1 MYTSQYMQ
9 AKDITKPAILISQD
23 ATLREAVER
32 MNKEHTNTL
41 LVTGENGVL
50 VGEISVTDLLD
61 AVIPD
66 HLGGDDVLEHFTDEN
81 NFVAA
86 VKAASDRPVSEFM
99 VQDFTTVSSD
109 DALITI
115 VGNAIGF
122 QRARIPVVDKDDRPI
137 GIISRQGLKQILARF
152 LQE

>member
-1 MYTSQYMQ
+1 MQ
-9 AKDITKPAILISQD
+9 AKDITKPAVLISEE

-32 MNKEHTNTL
+32 MNKEYTNTL
-41 LVTGENGVL
+41 LVVGENGVL
-50 VGEISVTDLLD
+50 VGEVSVTDILD

-66 HLGGDDVLEHFTDEN
+66 DLDGDGVLEHFTDEE
-81 NFVAA
+81 NFVDA
-86 VKAASDRPVSEFM
+86 VKLAAERPVSEFM

-122 QRARIPVVDKDDRPI
+122 QRARIPVVDKENRPI
-137 GIISRQGLKQILARF
+137 GIISRQGLKQILAQF
-152 LQE
+152 LGD

>member
-1 MYTSQYMQ
+1 MQ
-9 AKDITKPAILISQD
+9 AKDITKPAVIISAE

-41 LVTGENGVL
+41 LVTGENGEL
-50 VGEISVTDLLD
+50 VGEVSVTDLLD

-66 HLGGDDVLEHFTDEN
+66 HLSGDEVLEHFTDES
-81 NFVAA
+81 NFISAVQIAA
-86 VKAASDRPVSEFM
+86 DRPVSEFM
-99 VQDFTTVSSD
+99 IQDFTSVSSD

-122 QRARIPVVDKDDRPI
+122 QRARIPVVDKDNRPI

-152 LQE
+152 LQT